1 MTQSIAN
8 KFNNTIGAVANLDF
22 ASLYPSFQKS
32 YNKYYVR
39 MAGLKVK
46 KIQKIL
52 ENINGLSQD

>member
-32 YNKYYVR
+32 YTIYLPGKK
-39 MAGLKVK
+39 AK